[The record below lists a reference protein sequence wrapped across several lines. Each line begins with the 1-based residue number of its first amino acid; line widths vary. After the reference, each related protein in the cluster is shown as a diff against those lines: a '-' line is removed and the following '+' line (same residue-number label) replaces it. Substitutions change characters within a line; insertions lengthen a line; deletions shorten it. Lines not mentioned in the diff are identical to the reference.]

1 MAKNLS
7 VRHGRGL
14 TRPSTSL
21 PPYQE
26 SQTWITG
33 TSPVMT
39 VESVPAPSLD
49 DRHMPRHIARR
60 GAVEPRIIRHLDLP
74 SERAKARALIERER

>member
-1 MAKNLS
+1 MA
-7 VRHGRGL
+7 GL
-14 TRPSTSL
+14 VPAIHVF

-26 SQTWITG
+26 SKTWITG

-39 VESVPAPSLD
+39 IESVPAPSLD

-60 GAVEPRIIRHLDLP
+60 CPVEPRIIRHLDLP
-74 SERAKARALIERER
+74 PERAKAGALIKCER